1 MRSILFL
8 CASLI
13 AFSLQSKL
21 AAAEDSGIS
30 LPVGTWEFHG
40 TAKLRGQATAEKFW
54 LRLKPTDAAYGHNRI
69 VEVVYTPPT
78 PATLGGT
85 HLSDTPFW
93 LLDPRSRL
101 MAWNDRGTS
110 SQMQPSAGVYQVTRD
125 RTSTD
130 HTDMVLDEKKFE
142 VNRGWDRTA
151 APLLVALSW
160 RADTDLTVP
169 CVDLFGDQPL
179 TTISWHGPEVHV
191 GSDTWKV
198 TADEHGR
205 LAKLH
210 DAQGGE
216 VVSVTAWLATGAAP
230 VYDKPGADKPVKE
243 KPVKE
248 KPIDKPSG
256 AK

>member
-1 MRSILFL
+1 MMRLFSL
-8 CASLI
+8 VCATLI
-13 AFSLQSKL
+13 AFSLQLRLS
-21 AAAEDSGIS
+21 AADDSGIS
-30 LPVGTWEFHG
+30 LPTGTWECHG
-40 TAKLRGQATAEKFW
+40 TAKLRGQSDAERFW
-54 LRLKPTDAAYGHNRI
+54 LRLKPTDAAYGHLRI

-78 PATLGGT
+78 PAMLGGT

-93 LLDPRSRL
+93 LLDTRTRL

-125 RTSTD
+125 RTPSDQTD
-130 HTDMVLDEKKFE
+130 IVLNEKKFA

-151 APLLVALSW
+151 APLLLALSW
-160 RADTDLTVP
+160 RADTDLMVP
-169 CVDLFGDQPL
+169 CVDLFGDEPD
-179 TTISWHGPEVHV
+179 TTLSWHGPEVHV

-216 VVSVTAWLATGAAP
+216 VVSVTAWLATGISAA
-230 VYDKPGADKPVKE
+230 AAN
-243 KPVKE
+243 
-248 KPIDKPSG
+248 KPIDTPSG